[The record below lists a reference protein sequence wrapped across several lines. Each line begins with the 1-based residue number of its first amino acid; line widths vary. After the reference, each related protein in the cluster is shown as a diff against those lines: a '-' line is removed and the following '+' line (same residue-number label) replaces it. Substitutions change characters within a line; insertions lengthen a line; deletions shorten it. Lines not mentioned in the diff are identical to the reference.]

1 MHCKTAA
8 LLLAAF
14 FLPQAYAAV
23 NHKYQPIDTNYPV
36 PAENVLWVA
45 ADAPPGGDGSRDKPL
60 DSIQTAVQ
68 RATDGTTIVLKSGAY
83 REPHFF
89 VTKNHITLQAE
100 PHGDVWLKGS
110 TVIPAG
116 RFEKEGKLWK
126 VTGDFQNFC
135 HVCTLSADPGLAGMS
150 AYPEQVF
157 INDEPLRQVLSKNE
171 VVAGTFYVEDKTPTT
186 LKDPK
191 NNRAGYNIGAQD
203 DITYY
208 IGSDPASGTVEISER
223 SRAFSAGGTGRHH
236 FTMRGINVAQF
247 SPNHVWNFKDPRLD
261 DKSGPAAVV
270 IASNNALVEN
280 GIFAQ
285 NTSSG
290 LAIIENNGS
299 RVAGNRFIDN
309 GGAGTGG
316 NYAQNVTFENNYF
329 ANNNLDG
336 YPTNGS
342 VCQAYCGFA
351 HLKITHVMNT
361 VFRNNII
368 DDSMRPP
375 MTDPANR
382 NDQLP
387 GFWCDE
393 GCIDAKITNNFFT
406 NVPLAIFY
414 EVSDRG
420 IIASNIIENG
430 AVGISLSGSSNTR
443 VYNNT
448 ISRTTNPIRLR
459 EDDRVGGC
467 NQYKGGRCQ
476 YEEKWS
482 KGKGLS
488 WAQTG
493 TEIYNN
499 ILSSRAFQK
508 NDSGGPHY
516 AYPLR
521 TVGGID
527 QDGQRK
533 TFSNDMFK
541 GLDYNAYYRSSLE
554 NEPYVMT
561 WDLAEVEHP
570 LNILFVRTADLAAHN
585 KVSKKIN
592 GLERHALD
600 LFGSRAENPFF
611 IHEAAGNQDYKQSNY
626 HLRADSPAKNSGKAL
641 PLDIARAIDPSGR
654 IKPGVAVD
662 RGALL
667 NIMMDATNG
676 APAAERTTANLH
688 KEHGTPG
695 TAARQTPRGRTA
707 GGNAVAGNG
716 SHNTGTAGSGDNPAL
731 SYYGMNGNSGGSN
744 SGQHLVI
751 TGNSTDDVPA
761 IAADT
766 RQMGLLPETRLPQS
780 QAKYDHVRPYS
791 EGLAAVEKNGR
802 WGFIDKQGREIVRPQ
817 YQDVLPYGESRAA
830 VKKDGQWGFI
840 DKHGKETVKPQY
852 DTVWPYKDGRATVQK
867 NGERQALDISGKP
880 LTP

>member
-8 LLLAAF
+8 LLFAALA
-14 FLPQAYAAV
+14 LPQAYAAV

-36 PAENVLWVA
+36 PSENVLWVA
-45 ADAPPGGDGSRDKPL
+45 ADAQAGGDGSRDKPL
-60 DSIQTAVQ
+60 NSIRTAVQ
-68 RATDGTTIVLKSGAY
+68 RAKDGTTIVLKSGAY

-89 VTKNHITLQAE
+89 VDKNHITLQAE

-110 TVIPAG
+110 TVVPAE
-116 RFEKEGKLWK
+116 RFEKEGNLWK

-135 HVCTLSADPGLAGMS
+135 HVCTLSADPALAKMS

-157 INDEPLRQVLSKNE
+157 INDEPLRQVLSKDE
-171 VVAGTFYVEDKTPTT
+171 VTAGTFYVEDKTPTT

-191 NNRAGYNIGAQD
+191 NNRAGYNVGEQD
-203 DITYY
+203 AITYY
-208 IGSDPASGTVEISER
+208 LGSDPASGTVEISER
-223 SRAFSAGGTGRHH
+223 SRAFSADGRKHH
-236 FTMRGINVAQF
+236 FTMRGINVSQF
-247 SPNHVWNFKDPRLD
+247 SPNHVWDLKDPRLD
-261 DKSGPAAVV
+261 GFSGPAAVV
-270 IASNNALVEN
+270 IGSSDSLVEN

-285 NTSSG
+285 NTSSA

-316 NYAQNVTFENNYF
+316 NRAQNVTFENNYF

-336 YPTNGS
+336 YPTNGTI
-342 VCQAYCGFA
+342 CQAYCGFA
-351 HLKITHVMNT
+351 HLKITHVVNT

-375 MTDPANR
+375 TTDPANR
-382 NDQLP
+382 DEQLP

-448 ISRTTNPIRLR
+448 ISRTFHPIRLR
-459 EDDRVGGC
+459 EDDRLGGC
-467 NQYKGGRCQ
+467 NQFRHGKCEI
-476 YEEKWS
+476 EEKWS
-482 KGKGLS
+482 KGKNLS

-499 ILSSRAFQK
+499 ILSSRAFQPQ
-508 NDSGGPHY
+508 DSGGPHY

-533 TFSNDMFK
+533 TFTNDMFK
-541 GLDYNAYYRSSLE
+541 GLDYNAYYRSSLQ
-554 NEPYVMT
+554 NEPYVIT
-561 WDLAEVEHP
+561 WDLPEVDNP
-570 LNILFVRTADLAAHN
+570 LNLLFVRTADLAAHG
-585 KVSKKIN
+585 KVNKKIN

-611 IHEAAGNQDYKQSNY
+611 IREAAGNQDYKQSNY
-626 HLRADSPAKNSGKAL
+626 HLRADSPAKGSGKAL
-641 PLDIARAIDPSGR
+641 PLDIARAIDPSGS
-654 IKPGVAVD
+654 IKSGVAVD
-662 RGALL
+662 RGALM
-667 NIMMDATNG
+667 NIMMDATGG
-676 APAAERTTANLH
+676 ASAAERTSAANLR
-688 KEHGTPG
+688 KEHAVP
-695 TAARQTPRGRTA
+695 TAARQPSQSTTTTDSGAYGNIA
-707 GGNAVAGNG
+707 GGNSNSYQAS
-716 SHNTGTAGSGDNPAL
+716 SHEQDSSANDSVSGQNLAITGDNHNA
-731 SYYGMNGNSGGSN
+731 S
-744 SGQHLVI
+744 
-751 TGNSTDDVPA
+751 
-761 IAADT
+761 AAVT
-766 RQMGLLPETRLPQS
+766 ETRGIPGVLADKKS
-780 QAKYDHVRPYS
+780 LKYDRIRPYS
-791 EGLAAVEKNGR
+791 EGMAAVEKNGR
-802 WGFIDKQGREIVRPQ
+802 WGFIDQQGREIVKPQ

-830 VKKDGQWGFI
+830 VKKGNQWGFI

-852 DTVWPYKDGRATVQK
+852 DTVWSYKDGRATVQK
-867 NGERQALDISGKP
+867 DGKRHALDINGNP
-880 LTP
+880 IDTP